1 MRAFVYVYVYVI
13 PKLILSPLQIHR
25 VLVQRGCV
33 LVQTISQNI
42 LI

>member
-1 MRAFVYVYVYVI
+1 MRAFVYVYVYVV
-13 PKLILSPLQIHR
+13 PKRLSPLQIHR